1 MMSKLDWSMCTQ
13 RCGGD
18 TVNIY
23 DASFDVCAS
32 INSTTGARLLC
43 FSFKITEYI
52 SGLNPVAR
60 EIKATF
66 SSCADI
72 VNRSIEL
79 IPVEPFTDVS
89 DAKVF
94 CEQHLHYL
102 LDTIAESL

>member
-13 RCGGD
+13 RYGGD
-18 TVNIY
+18 VVNIY

-32 INSTTGARLLC
+32 INSITGARLLC

-52 SGLNPVAR
+52 SGLNPKAK
-60 EIKATF
+60 EITATF

-72 VNRSIEL
+72 VNRDVDL
-79 IPVEPFTDVS
+79 IPLVPFIDVN

-94 CEQHLHYL
+94 CEQHLRHL
-102 LDTIAESL
+102 LNTIAESL